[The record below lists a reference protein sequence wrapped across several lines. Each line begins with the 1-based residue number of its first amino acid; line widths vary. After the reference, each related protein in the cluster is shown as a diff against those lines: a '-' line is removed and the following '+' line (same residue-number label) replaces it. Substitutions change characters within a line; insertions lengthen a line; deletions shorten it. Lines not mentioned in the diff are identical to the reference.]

1 MTPTAAKAAS
11 SRGTGVL
18 WTPEHRTAS
27 AGLVLVVTLVAFES
41 MGVATAMPTMV
52 AELHGEALYAWP
64 FLAFLIASVVATVL
78 SGRACDRHGPK
89 PSLLIGPMIF
99 LAGLLVAGTAGSMP
113 MLLAGR
119 ALQGIGTGT
128 LLVAVSL
135 VIALI
140 YTDRERPVVYAANA
154 AAWVLPA
161 VLGPPIAGL
170 LTERVG
176 WRWVFLGLTPLVL
189 LGAGLLVAVVRRL
202 GSPAAASPGA
212 RRAGVLAAVA
222 AAGGV
227 TALTWAAQHPSPEA
241 LGYGLAGLLALGVA
255 LRGLLPS
262 GTLLAR
268 PGLPTVVAS
277 RALIAASFAG
287 IEAFIPLT
295 MSTVH
300 GFGAAAAG
308 LPLTVA
314 AIGWTV
320 GSILQGRYPDW
331 SRERLLRSGF
341 FLVAAALG
349 LFAVVSQS
357 WSPGWPVYVVSLL
370 AGAGMGVAMPAIS
383 LLLLRF
389 SVERE
394 RGFNTSAMQL
404 GDWMGS
410 ALTIGLGGVLLAALA
425 SAAQPS
431 AAMGVLAVLMA
442 TVALTGAVV
451 SGRWPTAE

>member
-11 SRGTGVL
+11 SRGPGVL

-202 GSPAAASPGA
+202 GSPAATSPGA
-212 RRAGVLAAVA
+212 RRAGVLAAFA

-314 AIGWTV
+314 AIGWTA

-370 AGAGMGVAMPAIS
+370 AGVGMGVAMPAIS

-451 SGRWPTAE
+451 SGRWPMAE

>member
-202 GSPAAASPGA
+202 GSPAPASPGA
-212 RRAGVLAAVA
+212 RRAGVLAAFA

-227 TALTWAAQHPSPEA
+227 TALTWAAQDPSPEA

-314 AIGWTV
+314 AIGWTA

-349 LFAVVSQS
+349 LFAVVSQP

-451 SGRWPTAE
+451 SRRWPTAE

>member
-212 RRAGVLAAVA
+212 RRAGVLAAFA

>member
-1 MTPTAAKAAS
+1 MTLIAPKAAS
-11 SRGTGVL
+11 SRRSAVL
-18 WTPEHRTAS
+18 WTPEHRTAT

-52 AELHGEALYAWP
+52 AELGGQGHYAWP

-78 SGRACDRHGPK
+78 SGRVCDRHGPK
-89 PSLLIGPMIF
+89 PSLLVGPMIF
-99 LAGLLVAGTAGSMP
+99 LAGLIVAGTADTMSV
-113 MLLAGR
+113 LLIGR

-170 LTERVG
+170 LTEHVG
-176 WRWVFLGLTPLVL
+176 WRWVFLGLTPFVL
-189 LGAGLLVAVVRRL
+189 LGAGLLVVVVRRL
-202 GSPAAASPGA
+202 GPPPAESQGT
-212 RRAGVLAAVA
+212 RRAGVLAALA
-222 AAGGV
+222 AAAGV

-241 LGYGLAGLLALGVA
+241 LGYGLAGLVVLGIA

-262 GTLLAR
+262 GTLRAR

-295 MSTVH
+295 MSAVH
-300 GFGAAAAG
+300 GYGPAAAG
-308 LPLTVA
+308 LPLTVS
-314 AIGWTV
+314 AIGWSA
-320 GSILQGRYPDW
+320 GSVLQGRYPDW

-341 FLVAAALG
+341 FLVATALA
-349 LFAVVSQS
+349 LFAVVSQP
-357 WSPGWPVYVVSLL
+357 WAPGWLVYVVSLF
-370 AGAGMGVAMPAIS
+370 AGAGMGIAMPAIS

-389 SVERE
+389 STERE

-410 ALTIGLGGVLLAALA
+410 AMTIGLGGVLLAGLA
-425 SAAQPS
+425 SATEPS
-431 AAMGVLAVLMA
+431 FAMAVLAVLMTA
-442 TVALTGAVV
+442 VALTGAVV
-451 SGRWPTAE
+451 TGRWPAAE